1 MSWWH
6 PVCGSGAI
14 SRYFMVMP
22 QRNTFMLLFRKRA
35 YRSPSLAARN
45 CSAMIQAN
53 VGPTY
58 QVIKSEYIMSLFAD
72 VVVLNDY
79 GEGEE
84 RPYQTS
90 RNRFFCKAPCISVNV
105 TWKNSPLLSWS
116 GNSPP
121 PFAHWKVSL
130 WLPKGFTWL
139 AVDWL
144 NLIPILLRNLNG
156 FVIPC
161 SYWRQ
166 PFDKRLYSTQK
177 QKDENQQEEQIGK
190 WLHPTVKSADL
201 QNCSRSVE

>member
-22 QRNTFMLLFRKRA
+22 QRNTFILLFRNRA

-121 PFAHWKVSL
+121 PFCSL
-130 WLPKGFTWL
+130 ESVPVAAKRFHL
-139 AVDWL
+139 ACGRLTESYSNSLEKSQRVCHSMF
-144 NLIPILLRNLNG
+144 LLAAT
-156 FVIPC
+156 F
-161 SYWRQ
+161 W
-166 PFDKRLYSTQK
+166 
-177 QKDENQQEEQIGK
+177 
-190 WLHPTVKSADL
+190 
-201 QNCSRSVE
+201 